1 MLLKTKSLSKSFA
14 RGKNSFFAVKDVDF
28 SISASDFVFI
38 VGRSGSGKTTFLN
51 LISGILD
58 PTQGQVFFEDEDISS
73 MSDTAKS
80 FYRNESIGFV
90 PQSLAY
96 LPNLSV
102 FDNVRVP
109 FFLFNRDGD
118 SEGRALSLL
127 ELMDIAHL
135 KNEMPQNLSGGE
147 IKRMLIARALMNSPK
162 LLIADEPTA
171 NLDKETSETVMNLI
185 KSVNKL
191 GTAVLIVTHD
201 SEILDEN
208 STIYKMDDGEL
219 KRE

>member
-201 SEILDEN
+201 SEILDED
-208 STIYKMDDGEL
+208 STIYKMDAGEL
-219 KRE
+219 KIE

>member
-1 MLLKTKSLSKSFA
+1 MSTILETEHLKKTYLGKKTALYDVSLKVESGRIYGLL
-14 RGKNSFFAVKDVDF
+14 GPN
-28 SISASDFVFI
+28 
-38 VGRSGSGKTTFLN
+38 GSGKTTFLN

-147 IKRMLIARALMNSPK
+147 VKRMLIARALMNSPK

-208 STIYKMDDGEL
+208 STIYKMDAGEL
-219 KRE
+219 KIE

>member
-14 RGKNSFFAVKDVDF
+14 RGKNSFFAVKNVDF

-201 SEILDEN
+201 SEILDED
-208 STIYKMDDGEL
+208 STIYKMDAGEL
-219 KRE
+219 KIE

>member
-1 MLLKTKSLSKSFA
+1 MLLKTKALSKSFA
-14 RGKNSFFAVKDVDF
+14 RGRNSFFAVKNVDF

-58 PTQGQVFFEDEDISS
+58 PTQGQVFFEDDDISS